1 MRPRA
6 ILGGIVLGLVGFGAG
21 LLAQSP
27 PQEPRPG
34 DFIDGRDIAFRVE
47 GMRGDRVVG
56 TFVVRVGERWLETE
70 PVPPPPVLPAP
81 SRH

>member
-1 MRPRA
+1 MKSRA
-6 ILGGIVLGLVGFGAG
+6 FLAGIILGLVGFGAG
-21 LLAQSP
+21 LLAQGS

-34 DFIDGRDIAFRVE
+34 DFIDSRDIAFRVE

-70 PVPPPPVLPAP
+70 PVPPPAVLPAP
-81 SRH
+81 SRR

>member
-1 MRPRA
+1 MSLRA

-21 LLAQSP
+21 LLAQGA

-34 DFIDGRDIAFRVE
+34 DVIDSRDIAFRVE
-47 GMRGDRVVG
+47 GMHGDRIVG

>member
-1 MRPRA
+1 MKPRA

-21 LLAQSP
+21 LLAQAP
-27 PQEPRPG
+27 PLEPRPG
-34 DFIDGRDIAFRVE
+34 DFIDSRDIAFRVE
-47 GMRGDRVVG
+47 GMHGDRVVG
-56 TFVVRVGERWLETE
+56 AFIVRVGERWLETE

>member
-1 MRPRA
+1 MKRRA
-6 ILGGIVLGLVGFGAG
+6 IFIGIVLGLVGFGVG
-21 LLAQSP
+21 IVAQGP
-27 PQEPRPG
+27 QQEPRPG
-34 DFIDGRDIAFRVE
+34 DIIDSRDIAFRVE

>member
-1 MRPRA
+1 MA
-6 ILGGIVLGLVGFGAG
+6 LVGFGAG
-21 LLAQSP
+21 LLAQAP

-34 DFIDGRDIAFRVE
+34 DLIESRDIAFRVE
-47 GMRGDRVVG
+47 AMRGDRVAG
-56 TFVVRVGERWLETE
+56 TFVVRVGERWLDTE